1 MTWWRRVISRN
12 RLESQLDAEL
22 REHFERL
29 VDDYRRTGHTEA
41 EARRLARLEF
51 GGLDQVK
58 ESCRDE
64 RGTRLIEETAQDI
77 LYGARGF
84 RKNPAFTL
92 VAVLTLALGVGAN
105 LTVFTMVDALLLRP
119 LPVPDASNLVTLTRW
134 LQGNSSEHFSYPQVI
149 ALAERR
155 DLFSSVAGIG
165 SATLNVGP
173 PETLEPVGAA
183 WVSGHYYDT
192 LQLVPA
198 AGRLLTA
205 ADDQPGAAPA
215 AVISYDYWA
224 RRLAGASNAIG
235 RPVLIWG
242 QPVPIVGV
250 TPRGFLGATVGERAD
265 ITMAI
270 NAITS
275 LQPENE
281 GRTTIDS
288 RWIRVLA
295 RPADS
300 LSRGQLQSRLDVIWP
315 SILDA
320 TTRAKMAPDARKRA
334 LSMTLTVDDGAT
346 GTSTLRRDLA
356 VPLSAALAL
365 VTLVLVIAC
374 VNVANLLLAR
384 GAMRTREIALRLAI
398 GASRGRIIRQLL
410 VESALLAAAS
420 AAAGLV
426 IAWAGS
432 AALTGMIETRA
443 AGPDGDIAFLDVAP
457 NLRIIIAAI
466 VAAVVTTLGFGMAP
480 AWRASGTA
488 PGTATSSTR
497 VAESSGRLGGW
508 LIVAQVSLS
517 LVVVFGAG
525 LFTRSLQSLRALDRG
540 FEPGQVLL
548 AGVDPLRGPQPP
560 DDLIAFNQSLL
571 RQAETLPG
579 VRAAS
584 LAVMT
589 PLQGG
594 GMSQPMTVNGV
605 STGLNEIH
613 FNFIASRY
621 FEIVGTPI
629 VVGRDLAESDTAGA
643 PLAAVVNQAFVRKYL
658 DGLEPLG
665 QRVQM
670 SPFFTK
676 TDMTIVGVVKDAVYE
691 SLRAPAPP
699 TLYAS
704 YTQMLL
710 GRPMNLVLDTRG
722 RVSDLTTALH
732 ATIQPLVPAAP
743 LRIRTLA
750 SQIDNHLFEERLLVM
765 LSSIFG
771 ALALGLAAVGLYG
784 LMSFGV
790 TMRSREIGVRLA
802 LGARPARILWMVLG
816 SALRLVAI
824 GVMIGLPA
832 AWLLSR
838 LVSRLVFGLSAA
850 DGASAIVGVAVLIAV
865 GMVAA
870 FLPARRAARLDPVTS
885 MHVE

>member
-1 MTWWRRVISRN
+1 MTWWRRLISRDG
-12 RLESQLDAEL
+12 LEDQLDSEL
-22 REHFERL
+22 RDHFERL
-29 VDDYRRTGHTEA
+29 VAEYRQQGHGDA

-58 ESCRDE
+58 EACRDV
-64 RGTRLIEETAQDI
+64 RGTRWVDDTVQDI
-77 LYGARGF
+77 RYGLRGF
-84 RKNPAFTL
+84 RKHPAFTA
-92 VAVLTLALGVGAN
+92 VACLTLALGVGAN

-119 LPVPDASNLVTLTRW
+119 LPVPDASTLVTLTRW
-134 LQGNSSEHFSYPQVI
+134 LQGNSSEHFSYPQVL
-149 ALAERR
+149 ALSERK

-165 SATLNVGP
+165 SATLHVGT
-173 PETLEPVGAA
+173 PEALEPVGAA

-192 LQLVPA
+192 LRLVPA

-205 ADDQPGAAPA
+205 ADDQPGATPA
-215 AVISYDYWA
+215 GVISYDYWM
-224 RRLAGASNAIG
+224 RRFGGAMDAIG
-235 RPVLIWG
+235 ALALIEG

-270 NAITS
+270 NAITIVE
-275 LQPENE
+275 PEAE
-281 GRTTIDS
+281 GRTTIDA

-295 RPADS
+295 RPAS
-300 LSRGQLQSRLDVIWP
+300 LSREELQSRLDVIWP
-315 SILDA
+315 QILDA
-320 TTRAKMAPDARKRA
+320 TTRTGMSPEARTRA
-334 LSMTLTVDDGAT
+334 LSMTLTVNAGAT

-356 VPLSAALAL
+356 LPLTAALAL

-384 GAMRTREIALRLAI
+384 GATRTREIALRLAI

-410 VESALLAAAS
+410 VESALLAAAG

-426 IAWAGS
+426 IASAGS
-432 AALTGMIETRA
+432 VALAGLIETRA

-457 NLRIIIAAI
+457 NLRIVIATV
-466 VAAVVTTLGFGMAP
+466 VAAVVTTLGFGVAP
-480 AWRASGTA
+480 AWRASATA
-488 PGTATSSTR
+488 PGTTGSSAR
-497 VAESSGRLGGW
+497 VAESSGRIGRW

-548 AGVDPLRGPQPP
+548 AGVDPTRAELPP
-560 DDLIAFNQSLL
+560 GGLVAFNQSLL

-589 PLQGG
+589 PLEGG

-605 STGLNEIH
+605 STGLNEIY
-613 FNFIASRY
+613 FNFIAPRY
-621 FEIVGTPI
+621 FDIVGTPI
-629 VVGRDLAESDTAGA
+629 VMGRDLAETDNAAA
-643 PLAAVVNQAFVRKYL
+643 PLVAVVNQVFVRKYL

-665 QRVQM
+665 QRVRM
-670 SPFFTK
+670 HPFFTK

-704 YTQMLL
+704 YSQVM
-710 GRPMNLVLDTRG
+710 GRPMSLVLDTRG
-722 RVSDLTTALH
+722 PVSVLANSLH
-732 ATIQPLVPAAP
+732 ASIQPRVPAAP

-765 LSSIFG
+765 LSGIFG

-790 TMRSREIGVRLA
+790 ATRTREIGVRLA
-802 LGARPARILWMVLG
+802 LGARPSHVTRSVLAG
-816 SALRLVAI
+816 ALRMMGI
-824 GVMIGLPA
+824 GVVIGVPL
-832 AWLLSR
+832 AWLASR
-838 LVSRLVFGLSAA
+838 LIGQLVFGVQPTDPLTL
-850 DGASAIVGVAVLIAV
+850 GASIALLVGVGL
-865 GMVAA
+865 VAA
-870 FLPARRAARLDPVTS
+870 ALPARRAATLNPVTAIY
-885 MHVE
+885 VE